1 VFVPT
6 RPFRGSR
13 AVAAG
18 HVTRGALHGP
28 QFTRLLPDVHVAASV
43 LVDPVVRALAAWELV
58 GATGIIAGYSAAELH
73 GAACAHPDAP
83 AEVLLVPP
91 HQRRSRPGLRVHR
104 DRLGPDDVTE
114 VGGLRLTTPLRTAYD
129 LARWAP
135 NVPEAVV
142 GVDALVRHAAVRLDE
157 LCEYASRRGGARA
170 VRQLRA
176 ALQLSRHGADSPM
189 ETRVRLALV
198 GHGLPEPVLQHPVAV
213 GGRTLWLDLA
223 YPAVLLAIEYD
234 GAEHRTAERARRDLV
249 REAQLARAGWTVLR
263 FSAAEVM
270 RRPEEVAA
278 RVRHE
283 LALRE
288 RALGQRAG

>member
-1 VFVPT
+1 M
-6 RPFRGSR
+6 
-13 AVAAG
+13 
-18 HVTRGALHGP
+18 
-28 QFTRLLPDVHVAASV
+28 HVAASV

-104 DRLGPDDVTE
+104 DELGPDDVME
-114 VGGLRLTTPLRTAYD
+114 IGGLRLTTPLRTAYD
-129 LARWAP
+129 LGRWAP
-135 NVPEAVV
+135 NLPEAVV
-142 GVDALVRHAAVRLDE
+142 GVDALVRYAAVRLDD
-157 LCEYASRRGGARA
+157 LREYASRRGGARA
-170 VRQLRA
+170 VRQLGA
-176 ALQLSRHGADSPM
+176 ALQLARDGADSPM

-249 REAQLARAGWTVLR
+249 REAQPVRAGWTVLR
-263 FSAAEVM
+263 FSAADVM